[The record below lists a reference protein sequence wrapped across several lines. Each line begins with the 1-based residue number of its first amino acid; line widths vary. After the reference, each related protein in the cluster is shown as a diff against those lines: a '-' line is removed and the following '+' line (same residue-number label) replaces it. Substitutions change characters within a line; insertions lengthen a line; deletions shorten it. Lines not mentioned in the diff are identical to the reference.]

1 MKSRLIAA
9 WLLSTVVAVA
19 LAYQAVGLVQTQVTE
34 GAPLL
39 AAVEVTSTTISAE
52 DLPPIPPTVTIPDDL
67 EDRVDAPPVSQPTD
81 VVVDS
86 TVPDSTPST
95 ATTSPADTTSTTS
108 PPDGTTTTT
117 TLDPTATPTVFIIP
131 SDGGT
136 VNVVCTGDSIGFRS
150 ALASPGFQTSIK
162 SEGPQEVRVDFEDL
176 NEDHTFEIKASCR
189 DGEVKADVGEDD

>member
-1 MKSRLIAA
+1 MTSRLIAA
-9 WLLSTVVAVA
+9 WLLSTVVAVT

-52 DLPPIPPTVTIPDDL
+52 DLPPVPPTVTIPDDL
-67 EDRVDAPPVSQPTD
+67 EDRVDAPPASQPTD

-108 PPDGTTTTT
+108 PPDSTTTT
-117 TLDPTATPTVFIIP
+117 TLDPTASPTVFIIP

-162 SEGPQEVRVDFEDL
+162 SEGPQEVRVNFEDL
-176 NEDHTFEIKASCR
+176 NQDRTFEIRASCR
-189 DGEVKADVGEDD
+189 DGDVNAEVGEDD

>member
-9 WLLSTVVAVA
+9 WILSTVVAVT
-19 LAYQAVGLVQTQVTE
+19 LAYQAVGLVGTQVTE

-52 DLPPIPPTVTIPDDL
+52 DLPPVPPTVTIPDDL

-81 VVVDS
+81 AVVDS
-86 TVPDSTPST
+86 TAPGSTPST

-108 PPDGTTTTT
+108 PPDGSTTTTAP
-117 TLDPTATPTVFIIP
+117 DSTATPTIFIIP

-136 VNVVCTGDSIGFRS
+136 VNIVCTGDSIGFRS
-150 ALASPGFQTSIK
+150 ALASPGFQTSVK
-162 SEGPQEVRVDFEDL
+162 SEGPQEVRVNFEDL
-176 NEDHTFEIKASCR
+176 SKDRTFEIKATCR
-189 DGEVKADVGEDD
+189 DGEVDAEVGEDD